1 MDGYDVYDAPFYGN
15 GNDDGSASCMMMMG
29 PPSMGMMQHDMMG
42 SGGPG
47 MGMMGPQDG
56 GAWP

>member
-1 MDGYDVYDAPFYGN
+1 
-15 GNDDGSASCMMMMG
+15 MMMMG